1 MSPTMAHVDV
11 IYTNW
16 ISASVDQSS
25 AQFSCGP
32 LRTLNTAFATVPSV
46 NNAWTLTILSEQ
58 LLITGSN
65 HDIINNNNEHLK
77 RPTRLNIV
85 MI

>member
-46 NNAWTLTILSEQ
+46 NNACSVSYL
-58 LLITGSN
+58 
-65 HDIINNNNEHLK
+65 NNFVRTVAYYWFK
-77 RPTRLNIV
+77 S
-85 MI
+85 